1 MQAVTILP
9 FFHNFFC
16 PHSDNNS
23 LFRGVDVAVLMGS
36 GSKSRIQVTFSQVR
50 TEFGFLG
57 SVVRFSSP
65 RVLGV

>member
-23 LFRGVDVAVLMGS
+23 LFRGVDVAVMGS

-50 TEFGFLG
+50 TKFGFLSVFFGFLG
-57 SVVRFSSP
+57 SGSKS
-65 RVLGV
+65 

>member
-23 LFRGVDVAVLMGS
+23 LFRGVDVAVMGS

-50 TEFGFLG
+50 TKFGFLS
-57 SVVRFSSP
+57 SVVSF
-65 RVLGV
+65 LWFFGFG